1 MAQEARAHD
10 AATAKPAEA
19 EVVVGNA
26 LVDAALSR

>member
-1 MAQEARAHD
+1 MTQEAQAHD
-10 AATAKPAEA
+10 AATTKSA